1 MRRFTLMAALLAVG
15 AAAGRGGPAGPAE
28 RSPGAPDAEARRLL
42 EQFDRLRTTLHGSSE
57 PLRQLDEGRRLLG
70 EAQTLLDEARERLA
84 AEHQGKAKQL
94 EQEALALQ
102 ERRRQVVADWVRL
115 LADPRRGPPAAHTPG
130 PPAVALRPL
139 AAAAERAAQL
149 RLVIGSA
156 EALSAPAAAFTRDPH
171 TAAAT
176 PAPVCSSAGATRA
189 ATNVAP
195 FPAPAP
201 WGVGV
206 TADWLPPQMAEQKL
220 DSLLDRLEGLE
231 RRLGSLP
238 APAEASCWGPSV
250 TVTNPPSVTGSGAA
264 LPKPDVLTASAI
276 AKASATQAKAVP
288 RTTGERRFE
297 ALLNA
302 VEGMEKRLAEL
313 EKARKNPSD

>member
-42 EQFDRLRTTLHGSSE
+42 EQFDRLRTTLHGAGE

-70 EAQTLLDEARERLA
+70 EAQTLLDEARERLG
-84 AEHQGKAKQL
+84 AEHRGKVKQL

-102 ERRRQVVADWVRL
+102 ERRRQAAADWVRL
-115 LADPRRGPPAAHTPG
+115 LADPRRESPAPRPPG
-130 PPAVALRPL
+130 LPAVALRPP

-156 EALSAPAAAFTRDPH
+156 EALSAPAGAFVRDPR
-171 TAAAT
+171 AAAAA
-176 PAPVCSSAGATRA
+176 PALVASPAGATRA
-189 ATNVAP
+189 ATDAAP

-201 WGVGV
+201 SGVGV
-206 TADWLPPQMAEQKL
+206 TADWLPQPTAEQKL
-220 DSLLDRLEGLE
+220 DALLDRLEGLE
-231 RRLGSLP
+231 RRLKSLP
-238 APAEASCWGPSV
+238 TPADASPPGPGV
-250 TVTNPPSVTGSGAA
+250 TVTNPPSATGATLTEPEA
-264 LPKPDVLTASAI
+264 LTFSAI
-276 AKASATQAKAVP
+276 AKASATQAKALL
-288 RTTGERRFE
+288 RTAAERKLD

-302 VEGMEKRLAEL
+302 VEGMESRLAEL
-313 EKARKNPSD
+313 EKGRKNPTD